1 MSDEPSGEK
10 VIANIVQHPS
20 SSEASNDFKFA
31 ELIKN
36 PNISLDAW
44 SSSNLLFNEPIAM
57 STITRSNQLQRLAFS
72 AYKIALLQSISS

>member
-31 ELIKN
+31 EVVKN
-36 PNISLDAW
+36 PNISLE
-44 SSSNLLFNEPIAM
+44 FFK
-57 STITRSNQLQRLAFS
+57 STIQ
-72 AYKIALLQSISS
+72 